1 METLKP
7 VVGIDYSVNHE
18 ATITK
23 ADGTVVSAKDIL
35 CTELPIVVEG
45 LQAASALSKNFIVKM
60 CIAIVDSA
68 IQALGVAFCAE
79 PPK

>member
-1 METLKP
+1 METMKP
-7 VVGIDYSVNHE
+7 VVGQDFSVNHE

-23 ADGTVVSAKDIL
+23 ADGTTVSAKDVL
-35 CTELPIVVEG
+35 CTELPIIVEG
-45 LQAASALSKNFIVKM
+45 LQAAAALSKNFIVKM
-60 CIAIVDSA
+60 CIGIVSSA